1 MTNYSVE
8 QYVKSAAARRESYDA
23 LAVTALEILESV
35 RNVLTLADDLQI
47 PGWRI
52 KRIPIDEYNIE
63 LALCEST
70 APNIPFEVKGGEA
83 LDALIV
89 VKRGKL
95 HVTFSDALGGFDLEP
110 GRVAFLP
117 GGVQRTTLA
126 ADHPTTLFAVIYG
139 RREHEQSNAA
149 TLRRRLDGRQN
160 YPTE

>member
-8 QYVKSAAARRESYDA
+8 QYVQSAAARRESYDA
-23 LAVTALEILESV
+23 LADSALEILHAV
-35 RNVLTLADDLQI
+35 RQVLTQPDDMEI
-47 PGWRI
+47 PGWRV
-52 KRIPIDEYNIE
+52 KRIPIDEYNLE

-70 APNIPFEVKGGEA
+70 AANVPFEVKGGEA
-83 LDALIV
+83 LDATIV

-139 RREHEQSNAA
+139 RRKHEQPLAA
-149 TLRRRLDGRQN
+149 TSRRRLDGR
-160 YPTE
+160 